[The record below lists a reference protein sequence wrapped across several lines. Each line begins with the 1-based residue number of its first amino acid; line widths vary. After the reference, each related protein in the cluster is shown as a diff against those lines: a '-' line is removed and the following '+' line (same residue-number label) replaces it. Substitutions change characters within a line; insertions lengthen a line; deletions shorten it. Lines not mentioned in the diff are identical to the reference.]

1 MRNSALVGGSI
12 MTDKKKP
19 PQPGS
24 IEDVVACL
32 AEMGL
37 SLDDAGKPGSI
48 EDVVAC
54 LAEMGLSL
62 DDAGKT
68 VEATNRHNEEL
79 AKKMKVEIKK

>member
-19 PQPGS
+19 PQ
-24 IEDVVACL
+24 
-32 AEMGL
+32 
-37 SLDDAGKPGSI
+37 PGSI